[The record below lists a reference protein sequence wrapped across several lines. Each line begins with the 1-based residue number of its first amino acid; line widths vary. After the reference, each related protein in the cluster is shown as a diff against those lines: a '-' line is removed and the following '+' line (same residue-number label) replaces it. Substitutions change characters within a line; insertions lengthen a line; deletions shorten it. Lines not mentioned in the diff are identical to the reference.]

1 MELNHEVARDLLA
14 IQAVQINPDHYFTW
28 TSGIK
33 APIYC
38 DNRLTMSYPTVRKK
52 ITEAFAKK
60 IAVMEEKPDCIA
72 GCATAGIPHAAW
84 LADFLNLP
92 MVYVRSKPKGHGKEN
107 QIEGNFEKGQNVL
120 VIEDLISTGT
130 SAIDASQALQK
141 EGANVLGV
149 LAIFTYG
156 LPQSKENFANV
167 NIPFQTITN
176 FDQLLDALLADGDIT
191 ADEKEQLLAW
201 RDAF

>member
-1 MELNHEVARDLLA
+1 
-14 IQAVQINPDHYFTW
+14 
-28 TSGIK
+28 
-33 APIYC
+33 
-38 DNRLTMSYPTVRKK
+38 
-52 ITEAFAKK
+52 
-60 IAVMEEKPDCIA
+60 
-72 GCATAGIPHAAW
+72 
-84 LADFLNLP
+84 
-92 MVYVRSKPKGHGKEN
+92 
-107 QIEGNFEKGQNVL
+107 IEGNFEKGQNVL

-176 FDQLLDALLADGDIT
+176 FDELLNALLADGDNT
-191 ADEKEQLLAW
+191 VDEKDQLIALL
-201 RDAF
+201 DQL